1 MVNREQFEE
10 ICNKYGLDSKK
21 LIKNNENVLEKTDY
35 NSICYV
41 LDFLRDTLK
50 VSPNNIEKCPSILY
64 LKIEAIKENWNFLN
78 EKKINT
84 RDVETCL
91 HILSTDPEQ
100 LKKTYEY
107 VSAENRYGKKY
118 IEQITT
124 ILRVS
129 VERIQEIEDKCQELT
144 KENILSAAI
153 SRKDVDEI
161 KKIEQVCKDNEIE
174 VTVRDCNQ
182 LQKKHPWLNYPII
195 RGVYSFVDSLVTG
208 ISTINYSASFYDD
221 PAEQKSTKADE
232 IGRAVFKDKL
242 EAVLMAFTVILSVV
256 FAVAL
261 FMLIPYFVSRL
272 LTPYVSS
279 QFLLNFIE
287 GIVRVVLFILYI
299 LAISQMKDIKRTFM
313 YHGAEHKCINC
324 IEHGARL
331 TPENV
336 KNSSRY
342 HKRCGTSF
350 LFLVMFVSV
359 IFFIFIRIENTAVQ
373 LVLRILLIPVIA
385 GVSYELIRWAGR
397 SENVFITALSK
408 PGLWL
413 QKLTTKEPDM
423 DMIEVAIKAVE
434 EVFDWEAFLLDY
446 YKDTEQPVAE
456 MAANEASLAI
466 TSTITTG
473 ADRNTRSLNPDEV
486 VQENTQ
492 QTTQPEKEYI
502 APDDTDILEGGQ
514 ITDAEGAKEQ
524 EKNPDSTENSEQQSE
539 TGSPVEN
546 KEKSEPESENA
557 DIKQQSE
564 SQESE
569 AGEDDEDDDELPE
582 GFEIIEDPQESV
594 DTAAQQASESNLS
607 VESDKG
613 LEEGD
618 GFEFIEDEEDEDYAE
633 ELPLFKERVDKK

>member
-1 MVNREQFEE
+1 M
-10 ICNKYGLDSKK
+10 
-21 LIKNNENVLEKTDY
+21 
-35 NSICYV
+35 
-41 LDFLRDTLK
+41 
-50 VSPNNIEKCPSILY
+50 
-64 LKIEAIKENWNFLN
+64 
-78 EKKINT
+78 
-84 RDVETCL
+84 
-91 HILSTDPEQ
+91 
-100 LKKTYEY
+100 
-107 VSAENRYGKKY
+107 
-118 IEQITT
+118 
-124 ILRVS
+124 
-129 VERIQEIEDKCQELT
+129 
-144 KENILSAAI
+144 
-153 SRKDVDEI
+153 
-161 KKIEQVCKDNEIE
+161 
-174 VTVRDCNQ
+174 
-182 LQKKHPWLNYPII
+182 
-195 RGVYSFVDSLVTG
+195 DSLVTG

-287 GIVRVVLFILYI
+287 GLVRVVLFILYI

-336 KNSSRY
+336 KTARVI
-342 HKRCGTSF
+342 TSAAEQA
-350 LFLVMFVSV
+350 FVSGDV
-359 IFFIFIRIENTAVQ
+359 CQCDIFIFIRIENTAVQ

-514 ITDAEGAKEQ
+514 ITDAEGAKSRKRIRTALKIQ
-524 EKNPDSTENSEQQSE
+524 NS
-539 TGSPVEN
+539 SPKPAV
-546 KEKSEPESENA
+546 
-557 DIKQQSE
+557 
-564 SQESE
+564 
-569 AGEDDEDDDELPE
+569 
-582 GFEIIEDPQESV
+582 
-594 DTAAQQASESNLS
+594 
-607 VESDKG
+607 
-613 LEEGD
+613 
-618 GFEFIEDEEDEDYAE
+618 
-633 ELPLFKERVDKK
+633 R

>member
-1 MVNREQFEE
+1 MKPSGIGGQAVIEGIMMR
-10 ICNKYGLDSKK
+10 NKDQY
-21 LIKNNENVLEKTDY
+21 
-35 NSICYV
+35 SIAV
-41 LDFLRDTLK
+41 
-50 VSPNNIEKCPSILY
+50 
-64 LKIEAIKENWNFLN
+64 
-78 EKKINT
+78 
-84 RDVETCL
+84 
-91 HILSTDPEQ
+91 
-100 LKKTYEY
+100 
-107 VSAENRYGKKY
+107 
-118 IEQITT
+118 
-124 ILRVS
+124 
-129 VERIQEIEDKCQELT
+129 
-144 KENILSAAI
+144 
-153 SRKDVDEI
+153 RKP
-161 KKIEQVCKDNEIE
+161 DNEIE

-256 FAVAL
+256 FAVGL

-287 GIVRVVLFILYI
+287 GLVRVVLFILYI

-397 SENVFITALSK
+397 SENAFITALSK

-466 TSTITTG
+466 TSTIMTG

-492 QTTQPEKEYI
+492 QTAQPEKEYI
-502 APDDTDILEGGQ
+502 ASDDTDILEDGQ

-539 TGSPVEN
+539 TDSPAEN
-546 KEKSEPESENA
+546 KEKSEPESKNA

-607 VESDKG
+607 VASDKG

-618 GFEFIEDEEDEDYAE
+618 GFEFIEDEEYEDYAE

>member
-1 MVNREQFEE
+1 MKPSGIGGQAVIEGIMMR
-10 ICNKYGLDSKK
+10 NKDQY
-21 LIKNNENVLEKTDY
+21 
-35 NSICYV
+35 SIAV
-41 LDFLRDTLK
+41 
-50 VSPNNIEKCPSILY
+50 
-64 LKIEAIKENWNFLN
+64 
-78 EKKINT
+78 
-84 RDVETCL
+84 
-91 HILSTDPEQ
+91 
-100 LKKTYEY
+100 
-107 VSAENRYGKKY
+107 
-118 IEQITT
+118 
-124 ILRVS
+124 
-129 VERIQEIEDKCQELT
+129 
-144 KENILSAAI
+144 
-153 SRKDVDEI
+153 RKP
-161 KKIEQVCKDNEIE
+161 DNEIE

-256 FAVAL
+256 FAVGL

-287 GIVRVVLFILYI
+287 GLVRVVLFILYI

-413 QKLTTKEPDM
+413 QKLTTKEPVW
-423 DMIEVAIKAVE
+423 I
-434 EVFDWEAFLLDY
+434 
-446 YKDTEQPVAE
+446 
-456 MAANEASLAI
+456 
-466 TSTITTG
+466 
-473 ADRNTRSLNPDEV
+473 
-486 VQENTQ
+486 
-492 QTTQPEKEYI
+492 
-502 APDDTDILEGGQ
+502 
-514 ITDAEGAKEQ
+514 
-524 EKNPDSTENSEQQSE
+524 
-539 TGSPVEN
+539 
-546 KEKSEPESENA
+546 
-557 DIKQQSE
+557 
-564 SQESE
+564 
-569 AGEDDEDDDELPE
+569 
-582 GFEIIEDPQESV
+582 
-594 DTAAQQASESNLS
+594 
-607 VESDKG
+607 
-613 LEEGD
+613 
-618 GFEFIEDEEDEDYAE
+618 
-633 ELPLFKERVDKK
+633 

>member
-1 MVNREQFEE
+1 MKPSGIGGQAVIEGIMMR
-10 ICNKYGLDSKK
+10 NKDQY
-21 LIKNNENVLEKTDY
+21 
-35 NSICYV
+35 SIAV
-41 LDFLRDTLK
+41 
-50 VSPNNIEKCPSILY
+50 
-64 LKIEAIKENWNFLN
+64 
-78 EKKINT
+78 
-84 RDVETCL
+84 
-91 HILSTDPEQ
+91 
-100 LKKTYEY
+100 
-107 VSAENRYGKKY
+107 
-118 IEQITT
+118 
-124 ILRVS
+124 
-129 VERIQEIEDKCQELT
+129 
-144 KENILSAAI
+144 
-153 SRKDVDEI
+153 RKP
-161 KKIEQVCKDNEIE
+161 DNEIE

-256 FAVAL
+256 FAVGL

-287 GIVRVVLFILYI
+287 GLVRVVLFILYI

-397 SENVFITALSK
+397 SENVFIKALSK

-466 TSTITTG
+466 TSTIMTG

-492 QTTQPEKEYI
+492 QTTQPKKEYI

-539 TGSPVEN
+539 TGSSAEN

-607 VESDKG
+607 VASDKG